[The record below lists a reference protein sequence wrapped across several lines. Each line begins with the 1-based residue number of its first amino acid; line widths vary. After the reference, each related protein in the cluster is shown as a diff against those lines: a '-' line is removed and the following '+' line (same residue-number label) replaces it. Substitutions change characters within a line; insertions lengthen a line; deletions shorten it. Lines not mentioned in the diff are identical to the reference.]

1 MKEPSQTSPFA
12 ALTLKEQ
19 QEKWIAWQSQHL
31 EERPLPAE
39 KELPPITLPSAP
51 KKEAPA
57 QKPSASPAPFP
68 PPRHSQYDA
77 VLKRMDEARKKAIA
91 WQRIT

>member
-12 ALTLKEQ
+12 ELTLKEQ

-31 EERPLPAE
+31 EQRPLS
-39 KELPPITLPSAP
+39 KETAIPPVTLPTSK

-57 QKPSASPAPFP
+57 QESSASPAPFP

-77 VLKRMDEARKKAIA
+77 VLKRMNEARKKAVV
-91 WQRIT
+91 WQKIT